1 MPLESPMTPSQKSR
15 LCLEVEAALHDLC
28 QPLTALQFGL
38 EIGRQSGDIEVL
50 RQTVEQGLNEAA
62 RMRDAIAAMRKILAH
77 TKAPEWMDS
86 SLTDTRH
93 EIEDLAK

>member
-1 MPLESPMTPSQKSR
+1 
-15 LCLEVEAALHDLC
+15 
-28 QPLTALQFGL
+28 
-38 EIGRQSGDIEVL
+38 
-50 RQTVEQGLNEAA
+50 VEQGLNEAA